1 MSNAENGPAAPT
13 TIDATI
19 AYLGAQGD
27 GGARLPDGSI
37 VHVPFTLPGEV
48 VRLQNSSGR
57 WVLDKIL
64 TASPDRVEPPCPL
77 FGECGG
83 CTLQHM
89 RPAALLAWKVDR
101 VKAAL
106 GKAGLTDSP
115 SPQDFQVPPH
125 SRRRADLAIRRQGK
139 AILLGLHA
147 RNSSDVVDLTSCLV
161 LHPTIMNALPAL
173 RDGLRSL
180 EGLRQSGDI
189 QLNVLDSGLDVLL
202 STDHSLTTGDRTRLA
217 ALAELLSIPR
227 ISWKPQSGNSEAE
240 NVAQRGSVRHKLGDA
255 EVSPPP
261 GAFLQA
267 TAESEL
273 WIQQA
278 VVHALPKK
286 LGKRD
291 TIIELYAGCGTLSFP
306 LANHAR
312 VQAYEGYPSAASALK
327 AASGGTRVT
336 ASCRDLNRQP
346 IMNKDLAAAAVVVL
360 DPPHAGAKLQM
371 MQLITGKPKTIIY
384 VSCNPAALAKDA
396 SGLHSAG
403 YTVSSVT
410 VIDQFLWS
418 AEVEAVCG
426 FTHGSS
432 HRSRNGLSR
441 SG

>member
-1 MSNAENGPAAPT
+1 M
-13 TIDATI
+13 
-19 AYLGAQGD
+19 
-27 GGARLPDGSI
+27 PDGSI

-89 RPAALLAWKVDR
+89 RPAALLEWKVDR

-106 GKAGLTDSP
+106 GKAGFTDSP
-115 SPQDFQVPPH
+115 NPQDFQVPPH

-173 RDGLRSL
+173 RNGLRSL

-202 STDHSLTTGDRTRLA
+202 STDHSLTAGDRTRLA

-312 VQAYEGYPSAASALK
+312 VQAYEGYASAASALK
-327 AASGGTRVT
+327 AGSGGTRVT

-346 IMNKDLAAAAVVVL
+346 IMSKDLTAAAVVVL

-371 MQLITGKPKTIIY
+371 MQLITGKPKTVIY

>member
-1 MSNAENGPAAPT
+1 MSSAENGPATPT

-27 GGARLPDGSI
+27 GGAHLPDGSI

-89 RPAALLAWKVDR
+89 RPAALLEWKVDR

-106 GKAGLTDSP
+106 GKAGFTDSP
-115 SPQDFQVPPH
+115 NPQDFQVPPH

-173 RDGLRSL
+173 RNGLRSL

-202 STDHSLTTGDRTRLA
+202 STDHSLTAGDRTRLA

-312 VQAYEGYPSAASALK
+312 VQAYEGYASAASALK
-327 AASGGTRVT
+327 AGSGGTRVT

-346 IMNKDLAAAAVVVL
+346 IMSKDLTAAAVVVL

-371 MQLITGKPKTIIY
+371 MQLITGKPKTVIY